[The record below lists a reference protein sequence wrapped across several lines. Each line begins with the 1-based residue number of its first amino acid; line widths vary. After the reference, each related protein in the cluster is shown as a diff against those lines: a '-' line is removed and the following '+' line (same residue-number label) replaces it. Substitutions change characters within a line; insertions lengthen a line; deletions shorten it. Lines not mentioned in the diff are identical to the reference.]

1 MILVTFKDE
10 VNAFLKSGAFYI
22 ALALAILIV
31 AGIIFLLVFN
41 HKKKK

>member
-10 VNAFLKSGAFYI
+10 VNAFLRSGAFYI
-22 ALALAILIV
+22 ALGLAILIV
-31 AGIIFLLVFN
+31 VGIVFLLVLN